1 MPERDRSLLQVAV
14 IGLDRFGL
22 AAAETLAKHGHEVLG
37 VDRDEEAVHHAKD
50 VVTHAVQAELYD
62 LAVVREL
69 GLDEVDAAIVAI
81 GDDVEANIFSTALL
95 LEAGLPRVVAR
106 AGSPLHAMILTR
118 VGAHQVVYP
127 EADSGVAVARGLRAP
142 GITEHIDLAPN
153 IGISRLRAPDASC
166 GHTLDELRLTREDPS
181 FVALVIQRGAETIT
195 FPGPDDR
202 IEVGDT
208 LAILAQENK
217 LDELLPPRR
226 RER

>member
-1 MPERDRSLLQVAV
+1 MQRDKHIQQFAV
-14 IGLDRFGL
+14 VGLGQFGL
-22 AAAETLAKHGHEVLG
+22 AVAECLYGRGHEVLG
-37 VDRDEEAVHHAKD
+37 IDRREEPVQHAKD
-50 VVTHAVQAELYD
+50 VLTHAVQAELYD

-69 GLDEVDAAIVAI
+69 GLDEMDAAIVTI

-95 LEAGLPRVVAR
+95 LEAGVRRVVAR

-153 IGISRLRAPDASC
+153 IGISRLRAPDAWC